1 MIRIALCDDNR
12 EFLEI
17 AEKKVRQYL
26 TKQQVVAQ
34 VDSYTNSEDL
44 AMRLQE
50 DKGYDAYLL
59 DMEMPGLTG
68 LQLAE
73 RIRMHTPWAYILFL
87 TAYLDYAVD
96 SHGVQVLKYILK
108 DRLDTALEP
117 ALASLLQLLRQQED
131 GRTYVVS
138 NQRKF
143 YRIAQKDIVYIYKDC
158 KNAVLVLRS
167 GERILER
174 ATLQTVYRKM
184 DNPDLLWLDRGQIV
198 NVCHIRKIDTDR
210 IWMDN
215 GAEILTGKD
224 RIHDLKQYME
234 KYWEKQL

>member
-26 TKQQVVAQ
+26 TGQQVVAQ
-34 VDSYTNSEDL
+34 VDSYTSSEDL
-44 AMRLQE
+44 ALRLQE

-73 RIRMHTPWAYILFL
+73 RIRRHTPWAYILFL
-87 TAYLDYAVD
+87 TAFLDYAVD
-96 SHGVQVLKYILK
+96 SHGVQVLSYILK
-108 DRLDTALEP
+108 DRIDTTLESALFK
-117 ALASLLQLLRQQED
+117 LLQLLRQQED

-143 YRIAQKDIVYIYKDC
+143 YRIAQKDIVYIYKER

-167 GERILER
+167 GERIPER
-174 ATLQTVYRKM
+174 AALQEVYRKM

-198 NVCHIRKIDTDR
+198 NVCHIRKINLDR
-210 IWMDN
+210 VWMDN
-215 GAEILTGKD
+215 GEEILTGKD
-224 RIHDLKQYME
+224 RIHDLKKYME